1 MAVVKSMRQKTN
13 VANNT
18 VTNLYLHD
26 GRAGIK
32 PNPTPKTTL
41 AEEKKTVKI
50 RNTEKWLNEYNISY
64 TYKKFNNFDMYYLN
78 VCPFSAEHTGD
89 RCFVQVF
96 KGRNVFFKCHHN
108 HCQRYTIHD
117 MIKKYPVNQLPII
130 TGTKETTLL
139 FNAVADKCDLLLNDI
154 GERYV
159 KYKDKVLPF
168 ESSDFNSVLYEI
180 AQEENQLCSATSIN
194 TVKDNIRGRFSQFG
208 RKCFIGTRIIQ
219 NQHGLFYALSPKQ
232 IIAIN
237 NGKIKKYTGDTYLFV
252 ESPDSKTQ
260 VSPDMNINSTQ
271 LPGLIKKTFNIE
283 ETDLLKFL
291 AQLICFYIPN
301 INTPI
306 LVLSGSHGT
315 SKTTTAK
322 KIKSLV
328 DPCYVDVVSIPD
340 KEDGLASVLSN
351 SYLTV
356 FDNAERISTRFSDLL
371 AIACTRGYTSKRK
384 LYSDNELIQIPL
396 HSKILING
404 IGDLISRPDLA
415 ERCNTIYLGQIKE
428 RKTEEQVWKEFDE
441 LKPKILGA
449 IFNTLLKGLPLVSQM
464 NEKYSDRLPRMAD
477 FCTYGAAFI
486 KAMGLDDNSFVN
498 QYTQSCDSSV
508 QECNECDDFIILL
521 KSFLENI
528 PLSFWEGQAQQL
540 LKELKEFACANK
552 LSIDKAFSASSLSRK
567 LQQNSVALLSVGIT
581 FERKKSSSRSIILK
595 MESKEQTT
603 VLKSSENVGNVDI
616 SNSFSDNHIEDL
628 EVDW

>member
-1 MAVVKSMRQKTN
+1 MAVVRSMRQKTN

-32 PNPTPKTTL
+32 PNPASETTL

-50 RNTEKWLNEYNISY
+50 RNTEKWLNKYNISY

-208 RKCFIGTRIIQ
+208 RKCFIGIRIIQ
-219 NQHGLFYALSPKQ
+219 NQHGLFYAL
-232 IIAIN
+232 
-237 NGKIKKYTGDTYLFV
+237 
-252 ESPDSKTQ
+252 
-260 VSPDMNINSTQ
+260 SPDMNINSTQ

-340 KEDGLASVLSN
+340 KEDGLVSVLSN

-371 AIACTRGYTSKRK
+371 AIACTRGYTSKRN

-449 IFNTLLKGLPLVSQM
+449 IFNTLLKLPLVSQM
-464 NEKYSDRLPRMAD
+464 NEKYSDRLLVWL
-477 FCTYGAAFI
+477 I
-486 KAMGLDDNSFVN
+486 
-498 QYTQSCDSSV
+498 SV
-508 QECNECDDFIILL
+508 HT
-521 KSFLENI
+521 
-528 PLSFWEGQAQQL
+528 
-540 LKELKEFACANK
+540 EL
-552 LSIDKAFSASSLSRK
+552 
-567 LQQNSVALLSVGIT
+567 LLSKQWVLM
-581 FERKKSSSRSIILK
+581 IIAL
-595 MESKEQTT
+595 
-603 VLKSSENVGNVDI
+603 
-616 SNSFSDNHIEDL
+616 
-628 EVDW
+628 